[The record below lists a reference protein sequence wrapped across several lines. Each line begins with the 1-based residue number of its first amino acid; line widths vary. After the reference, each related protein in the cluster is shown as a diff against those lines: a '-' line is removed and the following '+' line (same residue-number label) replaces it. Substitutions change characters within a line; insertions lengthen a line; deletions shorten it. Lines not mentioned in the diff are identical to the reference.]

1 MKIINLEEDEIKNT
15 LKVTEK
21 IEEITKDDILKYD
34 EKYFILKETEDFFE
48 CAQCDLDRKYSKCI
62 NKCYR
67 LIKNYLKIK
76 ELNEYEILFNKNI
89 NKGCD

>member
-1 MKIINLEEDEIKNT
+1 MKIINLEEDEIKDE

-21 IEEITKDDILKYD
+21 IEEITKDDILKYNK
-34 EKYFILKETEDFFE
+34 KYFILKETEEFLG
-48 CAQCDLDRKYSKCI
+48 CVLCDLKNKHNKCISKC
-62 NKCYR
+62 NR
-67 LIKNYLKIK
+67 LIEGYLNIR